1 MGGGGRQ
8 IAGNPPFNSARLR
21 FLLNAIATA
30 AKSKSAGGPRDRET
44 NWQWEQSESQSQQ
57 PQHSHSSHGHCQVK
71 SSPSR
76 ARIRVRVR
84 VRVRVAVRAGVA
96 VLVCGSFI
104 SMVQL
109 SHIETLIASRL
120 LGRWRPK
127 AVIVL
132 FHSWTP
138 QLPKAFPAT
147 LHPPSCLAVPPFAAG
162 NFGDSVCDDYF
173 WWLLTAAAPQLRPA
187 PSPPLSY
194 NHPATPLCCTCNMRC
209 VVNDFSCEKSM
220 QTAQAAARCRCTSA
234 ARRT

>member
-1 MGGGGRQ
+1 MTFSPRKSKRQQERKGEREKEGEVGGGGRQ

-44 NWQWEQSESQSQQ
+44 NWQWEQSESQSQSQQ
-57 PQHSHSSHGHCQVK
+57 PQHSHSSYSSHDHCQVK

-76 ARIRVRVR
+76 ARNRVR

-138 QLPKAFPAT
+138 QLPKAFPST
-147 LHPPSCLAVPPFAAG
+147 RHPPPSF
-162 NFGDSVCDDYF
+162 
-173 WWLLTAAAPQLRPA
+173 LLGCPALCSWQLWRQR
-187 PSPPLSY
+187 L
-194 NHPATPLCCTCNMRC
+194 R
-209 VVNDFSCEKSM
+209 
-220 QTAQAAARCRCTSA
+220 
-234 ARRT
+234 

>member
-1 MGGGGRQ
+1 MQSPQRP
-8 IAGNPPFNSARLR
+8 NPNPQEVPE
-21 FLLNAIATA
+21 T
-30 AKSKSAGGPRDRET
+30 ET

-76 ARIRVRVR
+76 ARNRVRVR
-84 VRVRVAVRAGVA
+84 VSVRVAVRAGVA

-138 QLPKAFPAT
+138 QLPKAFPSTRHPPPFTLLPAWLSRPLQLAT
-147 LHPPSCLAVPPFAAG
+147 LATAFAMIT
-162 NFGDSVCDDYF
+162 FGGC
-173 WWLLTAAAPQLRPA
+173 
-187 PSPPLSY
+187 
-194 NHPATPLCCTCNMRC
+194 
-209 VVNDFSCEKSM
+209 
-220 QTAQAAARCRCTSA
+220 
-234 ARRT
+234 

>member
-57 PQHSHSSHGHCQVK
+57 PQHSHSSYSSHGHCQVK

-138 QLPKAFPAT
+138 QLPKAFPSTRHLLPAWLSRPLQLAT
-147 LHPPSCLAVPPFAAG
+147 LATAFAMIT
-162 NFGDSVCDDYF
+162 FGGC
-173 WWLLTAAAPQLRPA
+173 
-187 PSPPLSY
+187 
-194 NHPATPLCCTCNMRC
+194 
-209 VVNDFSCEKSM
+209 
-220 QTAQAAARCRCTSA
+220 
-234 ARRT
+234 